1 MRGSW
6 EVDPADDVDVS
17 VVAAGRDWTGSC
29 AGSGEEGW
37 VL

>member
-6 EVDPADDVDVS
+6 EVDPADDVDVPV
-17 VVAAGRDWTGSC
+17 VVAAGTDWTESSVG
-29 AGSGEEGW
+29 GEEGW

>member
-17 VVAAGRDWTGSC
+17 VAAGRDWTGSLV
-29 AGSGEEGW
+29 GGEEGW
-37 VL
+37 